1 MLGLPA
7 LQSELRDKHTDPPP
21 VALLFAAGLLSSV
34 FLVLPKLRLAAPLIP
49 VVGTF
54 PLLYRFHYRCSPA
67 PLPRPRTSPRTSPT
81 ASSGTKPSPSSPG
94 DSGGEADG
102 AAKPDG
108 AAAEDA
114 PLSPSRKK
122 RSRSPERY
130 EGWGW
135 CCWVFPRSRA
145 NCATSTLTHLWLLFS
160 SLPTS
165 FLLNNHP
172 FQTAPGGTSYCGGR
186 HTLHFL
192 FFGSPPSS
200 ARTTHAK

>member
-1 MLGLPA
+1 MRRSTRPF
-7 LQSELRDKHTDPPP
+7 
-21 VALLFAAGLLSSV
+21 VSSS
-34 FLVLPKLRLAAPLIP
+34 LD
-49 VVGTF
+49 
-54 PLLYRFHYRCSPA
+54 LYRFHYRRSPA
-67 PLPRPRTSPRTSPT
+67 PLPRPRTSPRFSPT
-81 ASSGTKPSPSSPG
+81 ASSGTKPSTSSSG
-94 DSGGEADG
+94 DGGGEADG

-108 AAAEDA
+108 AAEEHATKA
-114 PLSPSRKK
+114 PSRKL
-122 RSRSPERY
+122 SRSPARY
-130 EGWGW
+130 EGGGRG

-145 NCATSTLTHLWLLFS
+145 NCSTSTLTHLWLLFS